1 LKDLFQNS
9 ELRLAYEFMQ
19 NTGRHLFLTGK
30 AGTGKTTFLRNLRKA
45 SWKRMVV
52 VAPTG
57 VAAINAGGV
66 TIHSFFQL
74 PFGPILP
81 GNQGVGAHGGKS
93 SQSTPF
99 HRFGK
104 EKINIIRSLD
114 LLVIDEISM
123 VRADLLDGIDSVLRR
138 YRDRRKPFG
147 GVQLLMIG
155 DLQQLAPIVKDNEWS
170 ILKTYYDSMFFFSS
184 RALKQTDYISIE
196 LQTVFRQSD
205 LNFLELLNKVRD
217 NKLDDETLQAINSR
231 YSVDFNPPDDEGYI
245 SLTTHNYQAIAINEA
260 KLESLP
266 GKEKKF
272 SAIIEGDFPEYAFP
286 TNQHL
291 KLKEGAQ
298 VMFIKNDSSPD
309 KLFYNGKIGR
319 LTEIDDE
326 ILRVTCPGE
335 EDNPVPVVPLEWQNI
350 KYTLD
355 EQSKEIKESV
365 TGRFIQY
372 PLKLAWA
379 VTIHKSQGLTFD
391 KLIIDASSAFAHGQV
406 YVALSRCKTLEGLVL
421 SSRIS
426 PAAIRSDDTIN
437 KYTTSLKES
446 VPDDG
451 LLEIAK
457 SQYQRSLLMDLFDFN
472 PLLQT
477 LGRLQRLLEE
487 HSGSID
493 GGIIGLFAEMRA
505 GLSAEATDVA
515 GKFQLQIDGILN
527 ISDENIEQNSVLQ
540 ERVGKGAA
548 YFSSLLNKIAWSQ
561 IEKLYIDTDNKAA
574 GKKINEALER
584 LRTDLYIRIACLD
597 KSIKKFRVKDY
608 LSTLARSSIEV
619 PSPGRAIKKTVVN
632 SSVSDHPV
640 LLERIISW
648 RDNHAEESGKPVF
661 QILPRRTMVAISN
674 ELPATKAGLLKI
686 HGMGKKK
693 AETWG
698 SELMEIV
705 GEYCRENN
713 IKTSRP
719 EPHESQGEIKR
730 KEPTRQVSMSMFHSG
745 RSIHEIAEERG
756 LAVST
761 IEGHLAGYVETGEIP
776 VEKLLSKEKIRVI
789 AEYFLSTED
798 LNLKRAI
805 EVLGTGYSYGELN
818 IVLRHIAFL
827 EKNNKPD

>member
-1 LKDLFQNS
+1 LTDQLQNS
-9 ELRLAYEFMQ
+9 ELRLAYEFVQ

-30 AGTGKTTFLRNLRKA
+30 AGTGKTTFLHNLRKA

-81 GNQGVGAHGGKS
+81 GDNARSVHGADPNQSA
-93 SQSTPF
+93 PF

-138 YRDRRKPFG
+138 YKDRRKPFG

-184 RALKQTDYISIE
+184 RALKQTDYVSIE

-217 NKLDDETLQAINSR
+217 NKLDDGTLQAINSR
-231 YSVDFNPPDDEGYI
+231 YNADFNPPDDEGYI
-245 SLTTHNYQAIAINEA
+245 NLTTHNYQSVAINEA
-260 KLESLP
+260 KLKSLP
-266 GKEKKF
+266 GKEYKF
-272 SAIIEGDFPEYAFP
+272 SAKIEGDFPEYSFP
-286 TNQHL
+286 TSRQL

-319 LTEIDDE
+319 LTEIEDE
-326 ILRVTCPGE
+326 ILWVTCPGE
-335 EDNPVPVVPLEWQNI
+335 EDYPVPVVPLEWQNI

-355 EQSKEIKESV
+355 EQTNEIKESV

-379 VTIHKSQGLTFD
+379 VTIHKSQGLTFE

-426 PAAIRSDDTIN
+426 QTAVRSDDTIN

-451 LLEIAK
+451 LLKTAK
-457 SQYQRSLLMDLFDFN
+457 AQYQRSLIMELFDFT
-472 PLLQT
+472 PLLQA
-477 LGRLQRLLEE
+477 LGRLQRLLDEY
-487 HSGSID
+487 SGSID
-493 GGIIGLFAEMRA
+493 AAIITFFSEMRA
-505 GLSAEATDVA
+505 GLSAEAADVA
-515 GKFQLQIDGILN
+515 KKFQVQIDGILN
-527 ISDENIEQNSVLQ
+527 TSSENIEDNSLLQ
-540 ERVGKGAA
+540 ERVGKGAV
-548 YFSSLLNKIAWSQ
+548 YFSSVLDKIAWSR

-574 GKKINEALER
+574 GKKLNEALER
-584 LRTDLYIRIACLD
+584 LRTDIYVRIACM
-597 KSIKKFRVKDY
+597 KSSMEKFRVKDY
-608 LSTLARSSIEV
+608 ISTLARSAIEV
-619 PSPGRAIKKTVVN
+619 PSPRRADKKQSVN
-632 SSVSDHPV
+632 SSASDHPV

-648 RDNHAEESGKPVF
+648 RDSLAEESGKPVF
-661 QILPRRTMVAISN
+661 QILPRRTMIAISN
-674 ELPATKAGLLKI
+674 ELPVTKYGLLKI

-693 AETWG
+693 AENWG

-713 IKTSRP
+713 INISGD
-719 EPHESQGEIKR
+719 EPPGR
-730 KEPTRQVSMSMFHSG
+730 KEEKKTRQPTGQVSMSMFLSG
-745 RSIHEIAEERG
+745 MSINEIAAERG

-761 IEGHLAGYVETGEIP
+761 IEGHLAGYVETGELP

-805 EVLGTGYSYGELN
+805 EVLGNEYSYGELN
-818 IVLRHIAFL
+818 IVLRHISFL
-827 EKNNKPD
+827 EQNPKPG